1 MKINTTIKVLLALM
15 ILTGLAVTAFA
26 EDEVAKETKKDPKK
40 MDGKELFIAHCKV
53 CHMED
58 ADAGEYT
65 PISLIM
71 DQWDEF
77 FDETFAETHKEVACP
92 KDKDKMVTDMIDKD
106 MIKKL
111 RTFCVDHAADSEQP
125 MTCG

>member
-1 MKINTTIKVLLALM
+1 MNSRLTFKVLL
-15 ILTGLAVTAFA
+15 ILLVAVSFVGLALADDDKGDKV
-26 EDEVAKETKKDPKK
+26 KK
-40 MDGKELFIAHCKV
+40 MDGKELFKSHCKV

-58 ADAGEYT
+58 SDAGEYT
-65 PISLIM
+65 PMSLIM

-77 FDETFAETHKEVACP
+77 FDETFTETHKAVPCP
-92 KDKDKMVTDMIDKD
+92 QDEGKMVTDKFDKD

-111 RTFCVDHAADSEQP
+111 RKFCVDHAADSEQP